1 MAEEGK
7 GDAFRRTRLASE
19 RTELAWWRTGF
30 TVIALALGIGRI
42 LPELNRT
49 STEWPYVL
57 LGLAF
62 AVYGVA
68 LIVYG
73 SLRARALEE
82 ALRAGRFS
90 HQSPGIS
97 AAMAA
102 AGALLGIAT
111 AVLIL
116 LG

>member
-1 MAEEGK
+1 MAEPQHQ
-7 GDAFRRTRLASE
+7 DAYRRTRLASE

-42 LPELNRT
+42 LPELNEGSR
-49 STEWPYVL
+49 EWPYVV

-73 SLRARALEE
+73 SLRSRALADALE
-82 ALRAGRFS
+82 AGEFS
-90 HQSPGIS
+90 DRSSGVS
-97 AAMAA
+97 RVMAA
-102 AGALLGIAT
+102 AGALLGVAT
-111 AVLIL
+111 AILIL
-116 LG
+116 VG